1 MSSKAGAIDPTLAS
15 TRRHRRESFWQIT
28 FPIVAIALIF
38 IGLTTA
44 LYIIRGAQALSVAA
58 DYAAVI
64 VILPMCFLG
73 LLIVAL
79 IGAII
84 FGVVWIQVKI
94 PPYSNRAQ
102 RIAGI
107 AYRYV
112 DKAMDIITSFAIGG
126 FAIIGGFINT
136 LQKWGIVPEDNQ
148 SSSTDHA

>member
-1 MSSKAGAIDPTLAS
+1 MSSKAGSIDPTLVS

-28 FPIVAIALIF
+28 FPIAAIALIF
-38 IGLTTA
+38 IGLTVV
-44 LYIIRGAQALSVAA
+44 LYITRGTEALSVAA

-64 VILPMCFLG
+64 VILPMCFIG
-73 LLIVAL
+73 LLMVAF
-79 IGAII
+79 IGTII
-84 FGVVWIQVKI
+84 YSVIWIQVKI

-112 DKAMDIITSFAIGG
+112 DKAMDVITSFAIGG

-148 SSSTDHA
+148 PSSTDHA